1 MCYIE
6 KKNKFRVPL
15 WADLLIFLVLLFIA
29 SLIGVESTLSLIGS
43 TDFESVKYSF
53 LSAIISSIMVFLVIW
68 LQHCIID
75 KRPLSELGLCTT
87 HFVWKHSSLVV
98 VWTFIVFAIGFL
110 ICLLSGDVSIVSVH
124 WNLKDLSLSL
134 LMFTFGAFYEEIIM
148 RGYLL
153 TRLCRSGLNVWLCLI
168 ITAIIF
174 SAMHLA
180 NPNVNFCSVVN
191 LFLFGILDGC
201 IFLYTKSLWV
211 SVIAHCAW
219 NWIQGSIFGFKV
231 SGCEFFQP
239 IINLDMPSYNLVNGG
254 LFGFEGSII
263 CTILL
268 IPFIIIFINLISKS
282 IAKDECQH

>member
-1 MCYIE
+1 MCHIE
-6 KKNKFRVPL
+6 KKSRVRVPL
-15 WADLLIFLVLLFIA
+15 WADLLIYLAFLFIA
-29 SLIGVESTLSLIGS
+29 SLIGVESTLFLLGS
-43 TDFESVKYSF
+43 ADLESVEYSF
-53 LSAIISSIMVFLVIW
+53 LSAILSSIMVFLVIW

-75 KRPLSELGLCTT
+75 KRPLSELGLCNTRL
-87 HFVWKHSSLVV
+87 VGKHSSMVV
-98 VWTFIVFAIGFL
+98 VWTFIVFTIGLL
-110 ICLLSGDVSIVSVH
+110 ICLLSSNVSIASVH
-124 WNLKDLSLSL
+124 WNLKDLLLSL
-134 LMFTFGAFYEEIIM
+134 LMFTFGAFYEEIII

-153 TRLCRSGLNVWLCLI
+153 IRLCRSGLNVWVSLI

-180 NPNVNFCSVVN
+180 NPNINACSVIN

-211 SVIAHCAW
+211 AVVAHCVW
-219 NWIQGSIFGFKV
+219 NWMQGSIFGFKV

-239 IINLDMPSYNLVNGG
+239 IITLDMPSYNLVNGG

-268 IPFIIIFINLISKS
+268 IPFIMILINLLLKS